1 MRRVVTSRRFD
12 TPIGALSV
20 DPATQHAAL
29 SCHMAEVGK
38 DGRFRLFDRSIG
50 PIVADPYLSG
60 DAAREAFQP
69 MPRAEK
75 TASLKV
81 VK

>member
-1 MRRVVTSRRFD
+1 
-12 TPIGALSV
+12 
-20 DPATQHAAL
+20 
-29 SCHMAEVGK
+29 MAEVGK